1 MRQVNNNN
9 NEFKGFDENSRI
21 VINFDESGQSNQNN
35 NNNNNRSPNNNN
47 RLSGIQNYLLGL
59 TDRLQIQSN
68 MKLCLLCLLICG
80 FNFFSCLLSLPFIF
94 LSPYKILSSLS
105 YGNILLILSFLF
117 YYGSN
122 RFFGFLRDSKR
133 FRISLIHLLLIILGL
148 CTPWFRG
155 YIFSFLL
162 DIALIITTA
171 MFILTILPGGQRG
184 INAIQ
189 GSLYSMFFEMFKRF
203 KK

>member
-1 MRQVNNNN
+1 MRQNDN

-21 VINFDESGQSNQNN
+21 VINENEGGQFNN
-35 NNNNNRSPNNNN
+35 NNNNSRSHNNNN
-47 RLSGIQNYLLGL
+47 STSRFQNYLLGL

-68 MKLCLLCLLICG
+68 MKLFFICLLLCG

-94 LSPYKILSSLS
+94 LNPSKILSSLS
-105 YGNILLILSFLF
+105 FGNILLILSFLF
-117 YYGSN
+117 YYGSR

-133 FRISLIHLLLIILGL
+133 FRITLIHLILIIFGMCL
-148 CTPWFRG
+148 PMFRG
-155 YIFSFLL
+155 YILSFLL
-162 DIALIITTA
+162 DLALITTTI
-171 MFILTILPGGQRG
+171 MFLLTIIPGGQSG

-189 GSLYSMFFEMFKRF
+189 GSLYSMFFEIFKRF